1 MSASQTPEPATVSG
15 VARAFVRDRLV
26 ADEALFASQQVRAAA
41 LLRTVT
47 AIAAFVLA
55 GLAFLRNSDI
65 DLPTASLIVVTV
77 TFIALASSI
86 LFASLA
92 LVPKR
97 RPRPDFADFSTLMDH
112 TGDAGTGEAIT
123 LSQEIAAY
131 EANFVEQLI
140 SVNDKMENLL
150 RFAFVG
156 EIISAGV
163 LLVGF
168 FVILPSL

>member
-1 MSASQTPEPATVSG
+1 MDAAFR
-15 VARAFVRDRLV
+15 ARCRV
-26 ADEALFASQQVRAAA
+26 
-41 LLRTVT
+41 

-55 GLAFLRNSDI
+55 GLVFLRNSDI
-65 DLPTASLIVVTV
+65 DLPAASLIVVTV

-92 LVPKR
+92 LLPKR
-97 RPRPDFADFSTLMDH
+97 RPRPNFADFSALIDH
-112 TGDAGTGEAIT
+112 TGAAGTGEAIK

-168 FVILPSL
+168 FFVLPSL

>member
-1 MSASQTPEPATVSG
+1 MNANQTPEPATVSG

-26 ADEALFASQQVRAAA
+26 AEQALFASQQARAAA

-65 DLPTASLIVVTV
+65 DLPAASLIVITV

-92 LVPKR
+92 LLPKR
-97 RPRPDFADFSTLMDH
+97 RPRPDFADFSALVDH
-112 TGDAGTGEAIT
+112 TGDAGTSEAIE

-168 FVILPSL
+168 FFVLPSL

>member
-1 MSASQTPEPATVSG
+1 MDAAFR
-15 VARAFVRDRLV
+15 ARCRL
-26 ADEALFASQQVRAAA
+26 
-41 LLRTVT
+41 

-55 GLAFLRNSDI
+55 GLVFLRNSDI
-65 DLPTASLIVVTV
+65 DLPAASLIVVTV

-92 LVPKR
+92 LLPKR
-97 RPRPDFADFSTLMDH
+97 RPRPNFADFSALIDH
-112 TGDAGTGEAIT
+112 TGAAGTGEAIK

-168 FVILPSL
+168 FFVLPSL